1 MIAASRGKAGL
12 KRFAILALIIAALA
26 FALGGIAGLL
36 ILHDGLSATATPTR
50 LEAFFARHARELS
63 IPASARAQKNP
74 VPTSPEALQ
83 DARRHFADHC
93 AVCHGNDGDANTM
106 LGRGM
111 YPKPPDLRQPETQNL
126 SDGELFWIIER
137 GVRFTGMPA
146 FSSHGGDQQDSWKL
160 VLFIRHI
167 ASLSPAERM
176 DMQQHNPKGP
186 EEREEEKDENNF
198 LDAPAA
204 DSQPAAPAR
213 QH

>member
-1 MIAASRGKAGL
+1 MKRLAVVVLVIAVVV
-12 KRFAILALIIAALA
+12 FAA
-26 FALGGIAGLL
+26 GGIAGSL
-36 ILHDGLSATATPTR
+36 ILHDGLSAAATPTK
-50 LEAFFARHARELS
+50 LEAFLAQHAHRLAIS
-63 IPASARAQKNP
+63 ANARAAKNP
-74 VPTSPEALQ
+74 LQASPEVLR

-111 YPKPPDLRQPETQNL
+111 YPKPPDLRQAETQNL
-126 SDGELFWIIER
+126 SDGEIFWIIEH

-146 FSSHGGDQQDSWKL
+146 FTSHGGDQQDTWKL

-176 DMQQHNPKGP
+176 DMEEHNPKGP
-186 EEREEEKDENNF
+186 EDREEEKDENNF

-204 DSQPAAPAR
+204 DSKPGPA
-213 QH
+213 HKH

>member
-1 MIAASRGKAGL
+1 MR
-12 KRFAILALIIAALA
+12 RFVIVALIIGVLV
-26 FALGGIAGLL
+26 FAIGGIAGSL
-36 ILHDGLSATATPTR
+36 ILHDGLSAIATPTK
-50 LEAFFARHARELS
+50 LEAFFARHARALS
-63 IPASARAQKNP
+63 IPASAKAEKNP
-74 VPTSPEALQ
+74 LRASPEILQ

-111 YPKPPDLRQPETQNL
+111 YPKPPDLRQPETQSL
-126 SDGELFWIIER
+126 SDGEIFWIIEH

-146 FSSHGGDQQDSWKL
+146 FTSHGGDQQDTWKL

-186 EEREEEKDENNF
+186 EDREEEKDENNF
-198 LDAPAA
+198 LDAPPA
-204 DSQPAAPAR
+204 DSKPSPA
-213 QH
+213 HKH

>member
-1 MIAASRGKAGL
+1 V
-12 KRFAILALIIAALA
+12 KRLVALA
-26 FALGGIAGLL
+26 FVIALAAIAVGGIAGSL
-36 ILHDGLSATATPTR
+36 ILHDGLSAAATPTR
-50 LEAFFARHARELS
+50 LEAFFAQHARALA
-63 IPASARAQKNP
+63 IPANTRATKNP
-74 VPTSPEALQ
+74 LQASAELLQ

-111 YPKPPDLRQPETQNL
+111 YPKPPDLRRPETQNL
-126 SDGELFWIIER
+126 SDGEIFWIIEH

-146 FSSHGGDQQDSWKL
+146 FSSHGGEQQDTWKL

-176 DMQQHNPKGP
+176 DMEQHNPKGP
-186 EEREEEKDENNF
+186 ADREEEKDENNF

-204 DSQPAAPAR
+204 GSKPAPDH

>member
-1 MIAASRGKAGL
+1 V
-12 KRFAILALIIAALA
+12 KRLTVLALVIAVAA
-26 FALGGIAGLL
+26 IAVGGVTGSL
-36 ILHDGLSATATPTR
+36 ILHDGLSATATPTS
-50 LEAFFARHARELS
+50 LEAFFARHARALA
-63 IPASARAQKNP
+63 IPATARVTKNP
-74 VPTSPEALQ
+74 LQVSPEILQ

-111 YPKPPDLRQPETQNL
+111 YPKPPDLRQSETQNL
-126 SDGELFWIIER
+126 SDGEIFWIIEH

-146 FSSHGGDQQDSWKL
+146 FTSHGGDQQDTWKL

-176 DMQQHNPKGP
+176 DMERHNPKGP
-186 EEREEEKDENNF
+186 EDREEEKDENNY

-204 DSQPAAPAR
+204 DSKPAPA
-213 QH
+213 HKP

>member
-1 MIAASRGKAGL
+1 VKRLVVFALVMAIAA
-12 KRFAILALIIAALA
+12 IAA
-26 FALGGIAGLL
+26 GGIAGSL
-36 ILHDGLSATATPTR
+36 ILHDGLSATATPTK
-50 LEAFFARHARELS
+50 LEAFFARHARALA
-63 IPASARAQKNP
+63 IPANARATKNP
-74 VPTSPEALQ
+74 LPVSPAILQ

-126 SDGELFWIIER
+126 SDGEIFWIIEH

-146 FSSHGGDQQDSWKL
+146 FTSHGGDQQDTWKL

-176 DMQQHNPKGP
+176 DMEQHNPKGP
-186 EEREEEKDENNF
+186 EDREEEKDENNY

-204 DSQPAAPAR
+204 DSKPAPAKK
-213 QH
+213 H

>member
-1 MIAASRGKAGL
+1 VKRLVVLALVIVIAAIVVAG
-12 KRFAILALIIAALA
+12 I
-26 FALGGIAGLL
+26 GGSL
-36 ILHDGLSATATPTR
+36 ILHDGLSATATPTK
-50 LEAFFARHARELS
+50 LEAFFARHARSLA
-63 IPASARAQKNP
+63 IPANARATKNP
-74 VPTSPEALQ
+74 LQASPELLQ

-126 SDGELFWIIER
+126 SDGEIFWVIEH

-146 FSSHGGDQQDSWKL
+146 FTSHGGDQQDTWKL

-176 DMQQHNPKGP
+176 DMEQHNPKGP
-186 EEREEEKDENNF
+186 ADREEEKDENNF

-204 DSQPAAPAR
+204 DSKPAPA
-213 QH
+213 HKD

>member
-1 MIAASRGKAGL
+1 M
-12 KRFAILALIIAALA
+12 KRLALAVLVILAVV
-26 FALGGIAGLL
+26 FVVGGIGASL
-36 ILHDGLSATATPTR
+36 ILHDGLSAAATPTK
-50 LEAFFARHARELS
+50 LEAFFARHAHALS
-63 IPASARAQKNP
+63 IPANAKDAKNP
-74 VPTSPEALQ
+74 LQASPQVLQ

-126 SDGELFWIIER
+126 SDGEIFWIIEH

-146 FSSHGGDQQDSWKL
+146 FTSHGGDQQDTWKL

-176 DMQQHNPKGP
+176 DMEQHNPKGP
-186 EEREEEKDENNF
+186 EDRKEEKDENNF
-198 LDAPAA
+198 LDAPAVT
-204 DSQPAAPAR
+204 SKPAPD
-213 QH
+213 HKH

>member
-1 MIAASRGKAGL
+1 VKRLVVLAFVIAIAAFAVAGS
-12 KRFAILALIIAALA
+12 
-26 FALGGIAGLL
+26 L
-36 ILHDGLSATATPTR
+36 ILHDGLSATATPTK
-50 LEAFFARHARELS
+50 LEAFFARHARTLA
-63 IPASARAQKNP
+63 IPANARAAKNP
-74 VPTSPEALQ
+74 LPASPKVLQ

-126 SDGELFWIIER
+126 SDGEIFWIVEH

-146 FSSHGGDQQDSWKL
+146 FTSPGGDQQDTWKL

-176 DMQQHNPKGP
+176 DMEQHNPKGL
-186 EEREEEKDENNF
+186 EDREEEKDENNF
-198 LDAPAA
+198 LDAPTA
-204 DSQPAAPAR
+204 DSKPAPAR
-213 QH
+213 KH